1 MNEQAQNLVDSLKDS
16 KLPKWG
22 SPLLYAV
29 FLLGTMVVNYA
40 TNHTHSADVQAQ
52 QEKRISALENASAT
66 RSEVQALSKG
76 FEDNRAETRTRLE
89 RIENLLLQIRQRNI
103 R

>member
-1 MNEQAQNLVDSLKDS
+1 MNEQAQNLVDSLKGPR
-16 KLPKWG
+16 LPKWG
-22 SPLLYAV
+22 SPLLYAA
-29 FLLGTMVVNYA
+29 FLLGTMVINYTA
-40 TNHTHSADVQAQ
+40 NHTHAADVQAQ
-52 QEKRISALENASAT
+52 QEKRISALENDSAT
-66 RSEVQALSKG
+66 RTEVQALSKG